1 MRTDKHKQ
9 PDPDAAG
16 QAGDDQGLSNGG
28 PSSESVAEL
37 ADEGQ
42 AFEAE
47 AVSGV
52 EDAADPDVAEVTTHE
67 VPEDDVPVEYLDDQ
81 G

>member
-1 MRTDKHKQ
+1 MRTNNHKR

-16 QAGDDQGLSNGG
+16 QAGDDQGLSHTG

-42 AFEAE
+42 AFEAQ

-52 EDAADPDVAEVTTHE
+52 EDAADPDVAEITTRE
-67 VPEDDVPVEYLDDQ
+67 VLEDDVPVEYLEDR